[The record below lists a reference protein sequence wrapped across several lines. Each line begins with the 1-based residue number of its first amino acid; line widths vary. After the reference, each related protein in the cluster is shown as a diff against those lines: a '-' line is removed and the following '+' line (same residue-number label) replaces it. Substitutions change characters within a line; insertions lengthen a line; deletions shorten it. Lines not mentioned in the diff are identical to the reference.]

1 MSKKNPADLAADEYF
16 ELQMSRSRRSRVTDI
31 ILLGLL
37 CAIMLA
43 VALCVWLAPQS
54 DFSERENRHLQTLEG
69 IAAADDPMKAIADM
83 YADQFPFRTS
93 LVEAKAYI
101 ELAGLK
107 MENNGV
113 ILGHSGAL
121 IAKPDYSPERIGN
134 AEQNAEAVARFD
146 EVMTEKGIKVTV
158 ATAPRQIDALKKY
171 LPATFGESENRAAEL
186 LDGEGVERIALGEA
200 ISAQKGY
207 TWFLTDHHWTPL
219 GAYYA
224 YAALGDEL
232 GYTPLPLS
240 EFRAETVSREFYGT
254 VWSKSGIYAAS
265 PDEIT
270 LYRYDG
276 DTDFKVTDADSG
288 EVYLEG
294 LYDKSK
300 LEIKD
305 KYSLFLGGD
314 YGHVKISDGSEKPT
328 LLVIKDSYFDAL
340 APFLARHFELDVID
354 LRYTSARDS
363 VAEYATEQGIDNI
376 LILFGEDSDS
386 LLAATTLTKLK
397 FKLK

>member
-1 MSKKNPADLAADEYF
+1 MAFAATLNQLSDMLPEDGEIHY
-16 ELQMSRSRRSRVTDI
+16 LHVPVSGVGRRVRTNLVTYNGWVSNMED
-31 ILLGLL
+31 
-37 CAIMLA
+37 A
-43 VALCVWLAPQS
+43 
-54 DFSERENRHLQTLEG
+54 LQTQVKERVY
-69 IAAADDPMKAIADM
+69 IHNAPAI
-83 YADQFPFRTS
+83 
-93 LVEAKAYI
+93 L
-101 ELAGLK
+101 
-107 MENNGV
+107 N
-113 ILGHSGAL
+113 
-121 IAKPDYSPERIGN
+121 
-134 AEQNAEAVARFD
+134 
-146 EVMTEKGIKVTV
+146 
-158 ATAPRQIDALKKY
+158 DALANKEDVFY
-171 LPATFGESENRAAEL
+171 H
-186 LDGEGVERIALGEA
+186 
-200 ISAQKGY
+200 
-207 TWFLTDHHWTPL
+207 TDHHWTPL

-254 VWSKSGIYAAS
+254 IWSKSGIYAAS

-300 LEIKD
+300 LEVKD

-328 LLVIKDSYFDAL
+328 LLVVKDSYFDAL

-363 VAEYATEQGIDNI
+363 VAEYAAEQGIDNI

>member
-1 MSKKNPADLAADEYF
+1 MSKKNPADVAADEYF
-16 ELQMSRSRRSRVTDI
+16 ELQMSRARRSRVTDI
-31 ILLGLL
+31 TLIVLLSVL
-37 CAIMLA
+37 MLA
-43 VALCVWLAPQS
+43 VALSVWLLPQS
-54 DFSERENRHLQTLEG
+54 DFSERENRHLQTLRG
-69 IAAADDPMKAIADM
+69 IADADNPTRAIADM

-93 LVEAKAYI
+93 LVEVKAYI

-113 ILGHSGAL
+113 ILGRDCAL
-121 IAKPDYSPERIGN
+121 IAKPDYSPERLDNI
-134 AEQNAEAVARFD
+134 EQNAEAVARFD

-158 ATAPRQIDALKKY
+158 ATAPRQIDALEKY
-171 LPATFGESENRAAEL
+171 LPAMFGESKNLADEL
-186 LDGEGVERIALGEA
+186 LDGAGVERIALGEA
-200 ISAQKGY
+200 ISSQKGY

-224 YAALGDEL
+224 YAALGEEL
-232 GYTPLPLS
+232 GYEPLPLS

-254 VWSKSGIYAAS
+254 IWSKSGIYGAA

-276 DTDFKVTDADSG
+276 ETDFTVTDANSG

-294 LYDKSK
+294 LYDESK
-300 LEIKD
+300 LTVKD

-314 YGHVKISDGSEKPT
+314 YGHVRISDGSEKPR
-328 LLVIKDSYFDAL
+328 LLVVKDSYFDAL
-340 APFLARHFELDVID
+340 APFLERHFELDVID

-363 VAEYATEQGIDNI
+363 VAEYAAEQGIDNI